1 MRGCLAGPQISNQID
16 YGDIRIGAVG
26 NILKVCLHSL

>member
-1 MRGCLAGPQISNQID
+1 MYNQTH

-26 NILKVCLHSL
+26 NILNFVS